1 MVDGSIGDRPRR
13 PLVFVPGLLC
23 DQRLWQPQAEHLA
36 DLADPMIAD
45 VIEDGS
51 VSEMA
56 HSVLGVAPSAGRF
69 ALAGLSMGGY
79 VALEIMR
86 VAPERVARLA
96 LLDTSARADTPEQT
110 AARRELIELAEK
122 GRFEEVP
129 RRLLPREVHPDRLDD
144 ERLTS
149 TVFDMADAVGPEAF
163 VRQEE
168 TIIGRPDS
176 RGELPNITCPTL
188 VLCGREDALTP
199 LPLHEEIA
207 SLIPGSRLRVIEE
220 CGHLS
225 TLERPEAVNAALR
238 EWLETP
244 GDGGATP
251 GA

>member
-1 MVDGSIGDRPRR
+1 MVDGPV
-13 PLVFVPGLLC
+13 PLVLVPGLLC
-23 DQRLWQPQAEHLA
+23 DERLWQPQAERLA
-36 DLADPMIAD
+36 DLADPIIAN
-45 VIEDGS
+45 VIGDGS

-56 HSVLGVAPSAGRF
+56 RSVLDAAPSAGRF

-79 VALEIMR
+79 VALEVMR

-110 AARRELIELAEK
+110 SARRELIELADK

-129 RRLLPREVHPDRLDD
+129 RRLLPRVLHPDRLDD

-149 TVFDMADAVGPEAF
+149 TVFGMADAVGPEAF

-168 TIIGRPDS
+168 AIIGRPDS
-176 RGELPNITCPTL
+176 RETLSGIACPTL

-199 LPLHEEIA
+199 LPLHEEMA
-207 SLIPGSRLRVIEE
+207 SLIPGSRLRVVEK

-225 TLERPEAVNAALR
+225 TLERPEAVTAALR
-238 EWLETP
+238 EWLETA
-244 GDGGATP
+244 GNDGAASGA
-251 GA
+251 